1 MKWLLIAL
9 IVIPSTIADVLNAK
23 GMKRN
28 GEVYDFRPCAIFRLI
43 ASLAR
48 NPCVSVGVPAMA
60 VSFFALMA
68 LLSLTNLSFAV
79 PATACSYVLETALA
93 KYILKEHIG
102 WRRWAGASLVGCGV
116 LLVSLGV

>member
-9 IVIPSTIADVLNAK
+9 IVIPGTIADVLNAM

-28 GEVYDFRPCAIFRLI
+28 GEVCDFRPRAIFRLV

-48 NPCVSVGVPAMA
+48 NPHVGVGVLALA

-68 LLSLTNLSFAV
+68 LLSIANL
-79 PATACSYVLETALA
+79 VLRFRPSPGPFL
-93 KYILKEHIG
+93 G
-102 WRRWAGASLVGCGV
+102 RLVFGV
-116 LLVSLGV
+116 CELGLEVRPTSTWLVSRCT

>member
-1 MKWLLIAL
+1 MKCLLIAL
-9 IVIPSTIADVLNAK
+9 IVIPGTIADVLNTM

-28 GEVYDFRPCAIFRLI
+28 GEVADFRPRALLRLI

-48 NPCVSVGVPAMA
+48 NRYVVIGVPAMA

-68 LLSLTNLSFAV
+68 LLSIANLSFAV
-79 PATACSYVLETALA
+79 PATAFSYVLETALA
-93 KYILKEHIG
+93 KYILKEGIG

-116 LLVSLGV
+116 LLLAT

>member
-9 IVIPSTIADVLNAK
+9 IVIPGTIADLLNTM

-28 GEVYDFRPCAIFRLI
+28 GEVYDFRPFAIIRLI

-48 NPCVSVGVPAMA
+48 NPCVCVGVPAMA
-60 VSFFALMA
+60 ISFFALMA
-68 LLSLTNLSFAV
+68 LLSITKLSFAV
-79 PATACSYVLETALA
+79 PATASSYVLETALA
-93 KYILKEHIG
+93 KYILREHIG

-116 LLVSLGV
+116 LLVAI